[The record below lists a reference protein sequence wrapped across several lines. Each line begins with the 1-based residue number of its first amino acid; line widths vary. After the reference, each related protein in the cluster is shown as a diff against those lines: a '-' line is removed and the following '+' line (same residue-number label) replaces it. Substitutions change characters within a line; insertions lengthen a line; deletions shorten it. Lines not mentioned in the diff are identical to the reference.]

1 MTTKTGLMYSPITK
15 QILWGR
21 SNEKGIYSGTPKNVT
36 NSFLQVMKHKF
47 PVNSCQNIS
56 INGENKYR
64 VLVVGMGREVIVDGK
79 VITEVTQYV

>member
-21 SNEKGIYSGTPKNVT
+21 SNEKGVSSGTPKDVT
-36 NSFLQVMKHKF
+36 SSFLQVMEHKF
-47 PVNSCQNIS
+47 PIDTCQNIS

-64 VLVVGMGREVIVDGK
+64 VLVIRMGREVILDGK
-79 VITEVTQYV
+79 VIPEVTDYV